1 MAGKRLFGAV
11 RKLPSGRWQ
20 ARYRDPSGRVHTAPR
35 TYPTKTEAAQFLAGV
50 QTDMSR
56 GQYIDPSAGRISFET
71 WSKKWLS
78 RPGKRAASVVRDT
91 QALGVFMEELG
102 PMPLS
107 ALLPGDIQAAVDAR
121 CKVAAPATVVRDVAA
136 LRACINAAVDT
147 DLIGRSPVRKVA
159 LPKVRPPEREC
170 LSPDDLAKL
179 VAELPDHY
187 ATLVLSAGVLGLRWG
202 EAVGLRVRDL
212 DFMRRTLTVAQV
224 VEELAGHLRVVPEA
238 KSRASLRTLSVPPF
252 LMDTLAG
259 HLARFRPGL
268 EADSEEL
275 VFLGPRG
282 GVLRRRFGDRIL
294 APAAERAGLN
304 GLTFHALRHAAV
316 TALVDEGVHPRVM
329 QARAGHDTARL
340 TMERYAHV
348 TDGADREA
356 AAALEARFAPA
367 MAGASGTR
375 VARRVPGST

>member
-1 MAGKRLFGAV
+1 MRIVVINHLTLDGVMQAPGRPDEDTRGGFSHGGWAVPGNDEVMGHALALVAVFQAPQVQGRLGQ
-11 RKLPSGRWQ
+11 R
-20 ARYRDPSGRVHTAPR
+20 
-35 TYPTKTEAAQFLAGV
+35 AQ
-50 QTDMSR
+50 
-56 GQYIDPSAGRISFET
+56 P
-71 WSKKWLS
+71 
-78 RPGKRAASVVRDT
+78 
-91 QALGVFMEELG
+91 
-102 PMPLS
+102 
-107 ALLPGDIQAAVDAR
+107 VDA
-121 CKVAAPATVVRDVAA
+121 
-136 LRACINAAVDT
+136 
-147 DLIGRSPVRKVA
+147 
-159 LPKVRPPEREC
+159 
-170 LSPDDLAKL
+170 
-179 VAELPDHY
+179 
-187 ATLVLSAGVLGLRWG
+187 AG
-202 EAVGLRVRDL
+202 
-212 DFMRRTLTVAQV
+212 QV